1 MAGFALDGNWVDMLT
16 ITGGVV
22 GVFVK
27 PSLRYFRNSRPCW
40 IHRGAVNDFLN
51 AASFSPFALLFL
63 APFNHWVLSEL
74 VTATKVTLGLAG
86 GIGIL
91 YVIKEMLSIER

>member
-1 MAGFALDGNWVDMLT
+1 MAGFTFDGNWVDMLT
-16 ITGGVV
+16 ISGGVV

-27 PSLRYFRNSRPCW
+27 PFLRFARNSRPCW
-40 IHRGAVNDFLN
+40 IHRSAVNDFLN
-51 AASFSPFALLFL
+51 AASLAPFALLFL
-63 APFNHWVLSEL
+63 APFNKWVLAEL

-91 YVIKEMLSIER
+91 YVVKELLSVES